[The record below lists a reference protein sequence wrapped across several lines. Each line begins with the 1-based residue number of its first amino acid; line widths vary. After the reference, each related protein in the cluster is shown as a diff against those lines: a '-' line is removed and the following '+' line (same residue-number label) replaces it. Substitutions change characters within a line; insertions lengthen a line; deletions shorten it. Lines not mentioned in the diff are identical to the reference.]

1 MTGFYIMMGGI
12 VAFVTIIAL
21 MDLVGRRQ
29 RRRLHERQ
37 R

>member
-12 VAFVTIIAL
+12 IAFVTIITL

-29 RRRLHERQ
+29 RRRLRERQ